1 MNRFN
6 KVSSESIQNTS
17 GSVHCQADESIQ
29 YGTESILL
37 DQDESI
43 YHRDESIHHRD
54 ESMQSVCYCVPMADR
69 IFALF
74 PTYLPTGRL
83 ITARQHVKN

>member
-17 GSVHCQADESIQ
+17 GSVHCQVDESIQ
-29 YGTESILL
+29 YGTESILPVK
-37 DQDESI
+37 DK
-43 YHRDESIHHRD
+43 SIHHRD
-54 ESMQSVCYCVPMADR
+54 ESIQSVCYGVPMAER
-69 IFALF
+69 IFTLF

-83 ITARQHVKN
+83 VSARKHFIT